1 MFSNNTKF
9 RIITNIILAIVMT
22 ICITVSAIYFSKIS
36 VLWFYLLPFFIAMIN
51 DEPKHTKKE

>member
-36 VLWFYLLPFFIAMIN
+36 VLWFYLLPFVIAMIN
-51 DEPKHTKKE
+51 DEPKHT